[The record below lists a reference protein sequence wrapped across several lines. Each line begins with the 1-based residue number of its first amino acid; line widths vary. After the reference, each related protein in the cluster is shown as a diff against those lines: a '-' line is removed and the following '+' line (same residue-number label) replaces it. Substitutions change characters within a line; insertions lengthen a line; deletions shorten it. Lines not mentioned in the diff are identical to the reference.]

1 MTPGGEG
8 NGIGS
13 TGSRS
18 TGTVGRTDVVL
29 AGALLAA
36 GLVETWLLHTFTGD
50 AVEGTVAIA
59 WAALPLIWRRR
70 APLAVAGVV
79 AVGLVATTPASGL
92 SQFLAILVAVV
103 GVARCEPRP
112 SAVAGLVAVLAGQ
125 SAAVLLG
132 PDPTVLDVVFGAVL
146 YGAGWAAG
154 RAVRRRAQQIDELR
168 RLTGRLHDEQ
178 EALART
184 VVAAERARIARELH
198 DVIAHSV
205 SVMVVQAG
213 AAEQLLRTDPGRA
226 QRALEAVQETGA
238 EAAAELRRLLG
249 VLRAGPDEEE
259 LAPMPGLADLP
270 RLLDQMG
277 PAGFEVAYRV
287 EGAGPPLPPGVDLAA
302 YRVVQEA
309 LTNVVK
315 HARGRRVDVTVRHT
329 AQDVSVVV
337 ADSAAPASARAL
349 HHADGHGHG
358 LVGLRERC
366 AVYGGTLRTEAGPA
380 GFTVTATLPRDG
392 AVRSARAVPEQEARR

>member
-79 AVGLVATTPASGL
+79 
-92 SQFLAILVAVV
+92 
-103 GVARCEPRP
+103 
-112 SAVAGLVAVLAGQ
+112 
-125 SAAVLLG
+125 AVLLG